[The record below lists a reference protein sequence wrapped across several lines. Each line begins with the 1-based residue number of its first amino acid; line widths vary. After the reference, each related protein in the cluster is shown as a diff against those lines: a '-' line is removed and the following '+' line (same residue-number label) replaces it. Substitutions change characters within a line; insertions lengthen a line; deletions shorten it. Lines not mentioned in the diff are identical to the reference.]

1 VLAAIKSQDGL
12 VFNGRIGFTDIDLA
26 GTATLSLSLW
36 GRNLLNTEYLYSRNI
51 SSTNGV
57 NGSFNEPRTFGL
69 EAKVRY

>member
-12 VFNGRIGFTDIDLA
+12 VFNARIGLTDIDLA
-26 GTATLSLSLW
+26 GTATLGLSLW
-36 GRNLLNTEYLYSRNI
+36 ARNLLNTEYLYSRTI

-69 EAKVRY
+69 EVKVRY